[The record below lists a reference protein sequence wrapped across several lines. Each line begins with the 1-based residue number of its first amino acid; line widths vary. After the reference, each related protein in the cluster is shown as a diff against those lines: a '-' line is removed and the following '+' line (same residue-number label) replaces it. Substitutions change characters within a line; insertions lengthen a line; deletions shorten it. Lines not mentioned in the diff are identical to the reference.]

1 MNKKIVLSIFFTLI
15 IAALLVIFIPE
26 MASSQAPPPPPSK
39 PTQTPI
45 DGGLGLL
52 AAAGGA
58 YAIKKL
64 RDRKKGNL
72 G

>member
-1 MNKKIVLSIFFTLI
+1 MKKLSTALI
-15 IAALLVIFIPE
+15 IILLIASAVFILPDL
-26 MASSQAPPPPPSK
+26 ASAQPPPPPSK

-58 YAIKKL
+58 YAVKKL
-64 RDRKKGNL
+64 RDRKK
-72 G
+72 

>member
-1 MNKKIVLSIFFTLI
+1 MKKLDLFLIALFILLI
-15 IAALLVIFIPE
+15 ILILLPDLGF
-26 MASSQAPPPPPSK
+26 SQPPPPPVK
-39 PTQTPI
+39 PSQTPI

-64 RDRKKGNL
+64 RDRKAD
-72 G
+72 

>member
-1 MNKKIVLSIFFTLI
+1 MKKLTIVLLF
-15 IAALLVIFIPE
+15 LLVIAAAVLFLPDL
-26 MASSQAPPPPPSK
+26 ASAQPPPPPSK

-58 YAIKKL
+58 YAVKKL
-64 RDRKKGNL
+64 RDRKK
-72 G
+72 

>member
-1 MNKKIVLSIFFTLI
+1 MKKLSTALI
-15 IAALLVIFIPE
+15 IILLIASAVFILPDL
-26 MASSQAPPPPPSK
+26 ASAQPPPPPSK

-58 YAIKKL
+58 YAVKKL
-64 RDRKKGNL
+64 RDRRKE
-72 G
+72 

>member
-1 MNKKIVLSIFFTLI
+1 MKKFIIAFIIIVI
-15 IAALLVIFIPE
+15 IAAAILILPDL
-26 MASSQAPPPPPSK
+26 ASAQPPPPPGK

-58 YAIKKL
+58 YAVKKL
-64 RDRKKGNL
+64 RDRKK
-72 G
+72 

>member
-1 MNKKIVLSIFFTLI
+1 MKKLFIAFIMLLI
-15 IAALLVIFIPE
+15 ITATVLIVPDL
-26 MASSQAPPPPPSK
+26 ASAQPPPPPSK

-58 YAIKKL
+58 YAVKKL
-64 RDRKKGNL
+64 RDRRKD
-72 G
+72 